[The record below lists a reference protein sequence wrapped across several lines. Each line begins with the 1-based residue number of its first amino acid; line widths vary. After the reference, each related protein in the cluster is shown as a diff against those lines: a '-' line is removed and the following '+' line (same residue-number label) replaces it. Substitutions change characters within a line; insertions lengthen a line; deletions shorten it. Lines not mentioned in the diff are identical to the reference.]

1 MNLLPVSTTNA
12 QNNGYAEKTHQQ
24 EEALLKVKAEVYSHR
39 PERAMARLMRTHKM
53 SALARIEA
61 LLDADTWRLFL
72 GDFVCLQRAQKGES
86 AYAAGV
92 FCVLGTVSGRHVMVI
107 ANDNT
112 QNAGAWV
119 AGAPEKI
126 VRAQNTAY
134 QLGLPILWLIEC
146 PGLYLPSQD
155 LTYAGA
161 NGAGAIF
168 EHQVRH
174 NRARRPQLA
183 AVFGDCVA
191 GGGYLPIF
199 CDRVIMTEQATI
211 CIGGT
216 ALNKYSKAGQGRL
229 GGPEM
234 HVHGSGCADER
245 VPGDVE
251 AIARLRALVSLLPTS
266 GNAFCR
272 VSEPLEPA
280 FHTDTLYGLLPPD
293 NKKSFDVRHIIAR
306 LVDASLAEEI
316 EPEFAPGIYACRA
329 LVSGLKTVLIA
340 NQPAQMGSI
349 LSRQSIEKMTRIA
362 AEARACGTPVV
373 WIQDVSGF
381 DIGPEAEREGLLR
394 YGTNLLRTL
403 TQEPGEMPHL
413 TILLRKAAGAG
424 YYAMKGRPFSPSL
437 LVATTLAR
445 LEVMSPEVLASTMYD
460 SKIERAA
467 ERQVVDNS
475 SSDLSTIVDNPEVTL
490 LKAQKKELLERQ
502 IRASLPECAE
512 ERGDIDAVVQL
523 SELRKLVTFFV
534 EAAWQT
540 PAPHFPR

>member
-1 MNLLPVSTTNA
+1 MNLLPVSSTKTQENA
-12 QNNGYAEKTHQQ
+12 YAEETRKR
-24 EEALLKVKAEVYSHR
+24 ENELLALKCEVYTRRS
-39 PERAMARLMRTHKM
+39 ERAAARLVRTRKM

-61 LLDADTWRLFL
+61 LLDDDSQRLFL
-72 GDFVCLQRAQKGES
+72 GDLVCFDEAQRGES

-92 FCVLGTVSGRHVMVI
+92 FCVLGTVVGRHVMVI

-119 AGAPEKI
+119 AGSTEKI
-126 VRAQNTAY
+126 VRAQNTAC

-146 PGLYLPSQD
+146 PGLYLPTQE

-174 NRARRPQLA
+174 SRAGFSQMA

-199 CDRVIMTEQATI
+199 CDRVIMTEQASI

-245 VPGDVE
+245 VPGDAE
-251 AIARLRALVSLLPTS
+251 AIARLRALVALMPTS
-266 GNAFCR
+266 ANAFCR
-272 VSEPLEPA
+272 VAEPIAPTFDMA
-280 FHTDTLYGLLPPD
+280 SLYGLLPPD
-293 NKKSFDVRHIIAR
+293 NKKSFDVRHLIAR
-306 LVDASLAEEI
+306 LVDASLVEEL
-316 EPEFAPGIYACRA
+316 EPDCAPGIYACRA

-349 LSRQSIEKMTRIA
+349 LSRESIEKMTRIVA
-362 AEARACGTPVV
+362 DARASGTPVV

-394 YGTNLLRTL
+394 YGTGLLRTL

-424 YYAMKGRPFSPSL
+424 YYAMKGRPFNPAL
-437 LVATTLAR
+437 IVATTLAR

-460 SKIERAA
+460 AKIARAA
-467 ERQVVDNS
+467 AAHPVDNS
-475 SSDLSTIVDNPEVTL
+475 ADDLSTTVDNSEVRKL
-490 LKAQKKELLERQ
+490 EALKSELLERQ
-502 IRASLPECAE
+502 KREALPERAE
-512 ERGDIDAVVQL
+512 ARGDIDAVVQI
-523 SELRKLVTFFV
+523 SQLRNIVVYFV
-534 EAAWQT
+534 ESAWQT